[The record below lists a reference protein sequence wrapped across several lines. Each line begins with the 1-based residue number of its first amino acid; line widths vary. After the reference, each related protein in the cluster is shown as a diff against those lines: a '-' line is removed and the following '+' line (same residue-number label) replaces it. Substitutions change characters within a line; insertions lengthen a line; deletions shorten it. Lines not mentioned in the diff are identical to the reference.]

1 MDGVDTLDDEV
12 ESELDDTLKQQK
24 IVVNSTEYAA
34 VQYFLQDGS
43 NFVSVDEILWCD
55 HSHET
60 DLAVPSCSRNIVY
73 SLIISK

>member
-24 IVVNSTEYAA
+24 IVVNSTEYGA

-43 NFVSVDEILWCD
+43 NFVSVDEIL
-55 HSHET
+55 
-60 DLAVPSCSRNIVY
+60 
-73 SLIISK
+73 